1 MPPPARNTTEVL
13 NAIVTV
19 VAPYLGETMARSA
32 AQAHRQK
39 LGIDGLEASE
49 EQIEALIRKI
59 SSGLNVFVGR
69 DRSSAIVAEIRGALA
84 VPEQTR

>member
-1 MPPPARNTTEVL
+1 M
-13 NAIVTV
+13 IVAA

-32 AQAHRQK
+32 TQAHREK

-49 EQIEALIRKI
+49 EQVEALLRKI

-69 DRSSAIVAEIRGALA
+69 DRSSAIVAQVRAALA
-84 VPEQTR
+84 APEQAR